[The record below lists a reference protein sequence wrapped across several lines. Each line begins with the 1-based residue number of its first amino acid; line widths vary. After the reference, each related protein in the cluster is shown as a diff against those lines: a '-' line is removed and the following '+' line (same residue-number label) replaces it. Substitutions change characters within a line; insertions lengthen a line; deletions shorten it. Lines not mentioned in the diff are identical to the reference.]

1 MIAGGV
7 GLVEEVAER
16 VTRAF
21 EHVHERL
28 EAGALGGKTL
38 REGLDEAFAP
48 LRKGVDIVTDM
59 YLLKTRFV
67 HLHPRK
73 VKQPQVAEVGMEH
86 FAGAES
92 ADAVETGVERGATAA
107 EGLEAAAGLGVLLGD
122 ADAHATP
129 CEDGA

>member
-1 MIAGGV
+1 M
-7 GLVEEVAER
+7 
-16 VTRAF
+16 TRAF

-28 EAGALGGKTL
+28 EAGALGGETL
-38 REGLDEAFAP
+38 RKGLDEAFAP

-73 VKQPQVAEVGMEH
+73 VEQPQVAEVGMEH

-92 ADAVETGVERGATAA
+92 ADAVKAGVERGAAAA
-107 EGLEAAAGLGVLLGD
+107 ERLEAAAGLGVLLED
-122 ADAHATP
+122 ADAHAVP